1 MMHVVRFALL
11 LSAAHPSFLLV
22 AAQNDGDYP
31 SCIGLALASDFSF
44 EGDVTDSASCQEACS
59 VLFQDDGT
67 YVTVTTSTAAEDD
80 DGTVLAYCECSG
92 QGGRLC
98 QDEVSSGGNETTT
111 TTTTALPEEG
121 TTVAE
126 TTVSSSTPSVVVP
139 GGEASTSAPSPPPPP
154 PSYTATATSSA
165 AVTFGVSVIL
175 VLSLLAMTA
184 ATQPLT

>member
-22 AAQNDGDYP
+22 SAQNDGDYP

-67 YVTVTTSTAAEDD
+67 YDTVTTSTAAED

-111 TTTTALPEEG
+111 TTTKTTALPEDG

-126 TTVSSSTPSVVVP
+126 TTVSSLAPSVVVP
-139 GGEASTSAPSPPPPP
+139 GGEASTSAPSPPPP
-154 PSYTATATSSA
+154 SYTVTATSSA

>member
-31 SCIGLALASDFSF
+31 SCIGLALASDFSY

-67 YVTVTTSTAAEDD
+67 YVTVTTTTAAEDD
-80 DGTVLAYCECSG
+80 DGTILAYCECSG

-111 TTTTALPEEG
+111 TTKTTALPEEG

-126 TTVSSSTPSVVVP
+126 TTVSSFTPSVVVP
-139 GGEASTSAPSPPPPP
+139 GGEASTSAPSPPP

-184 ATQPLT
+184 ATPLT

>member
-22 AAQNDGDYP
+22 SAQNDGDYP

-67 YVTVTTSTAAEDD
+67 YDTVTTSTAAED

-111 TTTTALPEEG
+111 TTKTTALPEEG

-139 GGEASTSAPSPPPPP
+139 GGEASTSAPSPP
-154 PSYTATATSSA
+154 SYTATATSSA
-165 AVTFGVSVIL
+165 AVTLAGVSVIL

>member
-31 SCIGLALASDFSF
+31 SCIGLALASDFSY

-67 YVTVTTSTAAEDD
+67 YVTVTTTTAAEDD
-80 DGTVLAYCECSG
+80 DGTILAYCECSG

-111 TTTTALPEEG
+111 TTTALPEEG
-121 TTVAE
+121 TTMAE

-139 GGEASTSAPSPPPPP
+139 GGEASTSAPSPPPP
-154 PSYTATATSSA
+154 SYTATATSNA
-165 AVTFGVSVIL
+165 AVTLAGVSVIL